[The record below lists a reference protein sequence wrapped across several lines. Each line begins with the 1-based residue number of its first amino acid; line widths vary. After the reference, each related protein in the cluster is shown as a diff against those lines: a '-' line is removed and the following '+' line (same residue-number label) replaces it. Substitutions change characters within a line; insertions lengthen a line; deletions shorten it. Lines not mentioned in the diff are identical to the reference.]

1 MKIRY
6 LAPLAIAIALAGCQ
20 QNVAT
25 SNVVKVEQADVTAS
39 NPFFSEYDTP
49 HGIPP
54 FDEIKKSHYLP
65 AFYHGIE
72 QNKLEINAITRAK
85 SRPTFENTIV
95 AMEKSGD
102 FLTKVSNTFYGLIG
116 SMSDD
121 EMRAIA
127 KEISPKL
134 SALGDD
140 IALNDA
146 LFMRVKDVYDNQEKF
161 NLLLLN

>member
-20 QNVAT
+20 QNTTTA
-25 SNVVKVEQADVTAS
+25 NVVAVAQAESTAN
-39 NPFFSEYDTP
+39 NPFFSDYDTP

-54 FDEIKKSHYLP
+54 FDKIKKSDYLP
-65 AFYHGIE
+65 AFYHGIA
-72 QNKLEINAITRAK
+72 QNKLEIDAITKVK

-95 AMEKSGD
+95 AMEKSGN
-102 FLTKVSNTFYGLIG
+102 FLNKVSNTFYGLTG

-146 LFMRVKDVYDNQEKF
+146 LFQRVKAVYDNKDKF
-161 NLLLLN
+161 